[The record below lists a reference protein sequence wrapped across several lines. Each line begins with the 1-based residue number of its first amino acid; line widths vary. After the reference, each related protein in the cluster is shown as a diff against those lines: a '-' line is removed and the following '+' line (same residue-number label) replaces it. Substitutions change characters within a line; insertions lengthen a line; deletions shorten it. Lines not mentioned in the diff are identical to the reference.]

1 MGARSSLPACP
12 RANYVGGP
20 GLLENLRFLVP
31 VNNQQIDWPAI
42 EKDYEH
48 AGEDVQFCFV
58 SVYGFTP
65 EARANVPHADPLIY
79 RMGIPGVR
87 RPKGTRRGPPKMA

>member
-1 MGARSSLPACP
+1 VQVKRYQD
-12 RANYVGGP
+12 R
-20 GLLENLRFLVP
+20 
-31 VNNQQIDWPAI
+31 QIDWPAI

-65 EARANVPHADPLIY
+65 EARAKAAEEGITLLEAGDFTRFLLSGKVRERLREKLALPNLEVEEDP
-79 RMGIPGVR
+79 V
-87 RPKGTRRGPPKMA
+87 T